1 MKQYQDE
8 RTLQVRNRI
17 YAELMR
23 IMLCVVVL
31 SFCIKTLYF
40 HMGLTQCMTE
50 YILMILAPV
59 YQAVRIRQTEVVLGI
74 GQDSRKRTIL
84 DTLLLLLL
92 IPFFLRKSEWTNG
105 DFSALLPLWSLC
117 FCSLR
122 YSIFF
127 PMRRKNGRK
136 TWKNAMTRRTKP
148 NKIGKKRKKSL
159 RFSALYGNLF

>member
-59 YQAVRIRQTEVVLGI
+59 YQAVRIRQTEVVLGT
-74 GQDSRKRTIL
+74 GKDSRKRAT
-84 DTLLLLLL
+84 
-92 IPFFLRKSEWTNG
+92 P
-105 DFSALLPLWSLC
+105 C
-117 FCSLR
+117 CCS
-122 YSIFF
+122 F
-127 PMRRKNGRK
+127 
-136 TWKNAMTRRTKP
+136 
-148 NKIGKKRKKSL
+148 
-159 RFSALYGNLF
+159 

>member
-40 HMGLTQCMTE
+40 HMDLAQCMTE

-59 YQAVRIRQTEVVLGI
+59 YQAVRIRQTEVVLGTGK
-74 GQDSRKRTIL
+74 GQPQARHSL
-84 DTLLLLLL
+84 LLLLLL
-92 IPFFLRKSEWTNG
+92 IPFFLRRSEIANG
-105 DFSALLPLWSLC
+105 NFSSLLPPVVFIVLFLAVWYL
-117 FCSLR
+117 
-122 YSIFF
+122 F
-127 PMRRKNGRK
+127 PMRRKNEQKRLE
-136 TWKNAMTRRTKP
+136 NAMMRRTKS
-148 NKIGKKRKKSL
+148 NKIGKKRKKTL
-159 RFSALYGNLF
+159 RFPALYGNLF

>member
-59 YQAVRIRQTEVVLGI
+59 YQAVRIRQTEVVLGT
-74 GQDSRKRTIL
+74 GLDSRKRTIL

-92 IPFFLRKSEWTNG
+92 IPFFLRKSEW
-105 DFSALLPLWSLC
+105 
-117 FCSLR
+117 
-122 YSIFF
+122 
-127 PMRRKNGRK
+127 RKNGRK

-159 RFSALYGNLF
+159 RFPALYGNLF

>member
-40 HMGLTQCMTE
+40 HMDLAQCMTE

-59 YQAVRIRQTEVVLGI
+59 YQAVRIRQTEVVLGT
-74 GQDSRKRTIL
+74 GKDSRRRATPL
-84 DTLLLLLL
+84 LLLLLL
-92 IPFFLRKSEWTNG
+92 IRFSCAEAKSQTGIFLPCC
-105 DFSALLPLWSLC
+105 PLWSLL
-117 FCSLR
+117 FCSLLCG
-122 YSIFF
+122 IFF
-127 PMRRKNGRK
+127 PMRRKNGQK
-136 TWKNAMTRRTKP
+136 DWKNAMMRRTKP

-159 RFSALYGNLF
+159 RFPVSCGNLF

>member
-40 HMGLTQCMTE
+40 HMDLAQCMTE

-59 YQAVRIRQTEVVLGI
+59 YQAVRIRQTEVVLGT
-74 GQDSRKRTIL
+74 GKDSRKRATP
-84 DTLLLLLL
+84 LLLLLL

-105 DFSALLPLWSLC
+105 DFSALLPPVVFVLL
-117 FCSLR
+117 FLAIQ
-122 YSIFF
+122 YLFF
-127 PMRRKNGRK
+127 H
-136 TWKNAMTRRTKP
+136 AE
-148 NKIGKKRKKSL
+148 KKRAEKLEK
-159 RFSALYGNLF
+159 RYDAEDEIK

>member
-59 YQAVRIRQTEVVLGI
+59 YQAVRIRQTEVVLGT
-74 GQDSRKRTIL
+74 GQDSRKRATA
-84 DTLLLLLL
+84 
-92 IPFFLRKSEWTNG
+92 PSN
-105 DFSALLPLWSLC
+105 S
-117 FCSLR
+117 
-122 YSIFF
+122 FF
-127 PMRRKNGRK
+127 PAEKRMDKRGFFRTAAPCGLCASVPCDTVSFFPCGEK
-136 TWKNAMTRRTKP
+136 TG
-148 NKIGKKRKKSL
+148 GKTGKTL
-159 RFSALYGNLF
+159 

>member
-59 YQAVRIRQTEVVLGI
+59 YQAVRIRQTEVVLGT
-74 GQDSRKRTIL
+74 GKDSRKRATPL
-84 DTLLLLLL
+84 LLLLLL
-92 IPFFLRKSEWTNG
+92 IPFFLRRSEIANG
-105 DFSALLPLWSLC
+105 NFSSLLPPVVFIVLFLAVWYLFSHAEEKRAERLEK
-117 FCSLR
+117 R
-122 YSIFF
+122 YD
-127 PMRRKNGRK
+127 
-136 TWKNAMTRRTKP
+136 AEDETK
-148 NKIGKKRKKSL
+148 
-159 RFSALYGNLF
+159 

>member
-59 YQAVRIRQTEVVLGI
+59 YQAVRIRQTEVVLGT
-74 GQDSRKRTIL
+74 GQDSRKRATP
-84 DTLLLLLL
+84 LLLLL

-105 DFSALLPLWSLC
+105 DFSALLPPVAFVLL
-117 FCSLR
+117 FLAIQ
-122 YSIFF
+122 YLFF
-127 PMRRKNGRK
+127 H
-136 TWKNAMTRRTKP
+136 AE
-148 NKIGKKRKKSL
+148 KKRAEKLEK
-159 RFSALYGNLF
+159 RYDAEDETK

>member
-59 YQAVRIRQTEVVLGI
+59 YQAVRIRQTEVVLGT

-105 DFSALLPLWSLC
+105 NFSSLLPPCGLY
-117 FCSLR
+117 CSVPCCVV
-122 YSIFF
+122 SFSHAEE
-127 PMRRKNGRK
+127 NGQK
-136 TWKNAMTRRTKP
+136 DWKNAMMRRTKP
-148 NKIGKKRKKSL
+148 NKIGKKRKKILAFSRSL
-159 RFSALYGNLF
+159 W

>member
-59 YQAVRIRQTEVVLGI
+59 YQAVRIRQTEVVLGT
-74 GQDSRKRTIL
+74 GQDSRKRATP
-84 DTLLLLLL
+84 LLLLLL

-105 DFSALLPLWSLC
+105 DFSALLPPVVFVLL
-117 FCSLR
+117 FIAIQFL
-122 YSIFF
+122 FF
-127 PMRRKNGRK
+127 H
-136 TWKNAMTRRTKP
+136 AE
-148 NKIGKKRKKSL
+148 KKRAEKLEK
-159 RFSALYGNLF
+159 RYDAEDEIK

>member
-40 HMGLTQCMTE
+40 HMDLTQCMTE

-59 YQAVRIRQTEVVLGI
+59 YQAVRIRQTEVVLGT
-74 GQDSRKRTIL
+74 GQDSRKRATP
-84 DTLLLLLL
+84 LLLLLL

-105 DFSALLPLWSLC
+105 DFSALLPPVVFVLL
-117 FCSLR
+117 FLAIQ
-122 YSIFF
+122 YLFF
-127 PMRRKNGRK
+127 H
-136 TWKNAMTRRTKP
+136 AE
-148 NKIGKKRKKSL
+148 KKRAEKLEK
-159 RFSALYGNLF
+159 RYDAEDEIK

>member
-40 HMGLTQCMTE
+40 HMDLAQCMTE

-59 YQAVRIRQTEVVLGI
+59 YQAVRIRQTEVVLGT
-74 GQDSRKRTIL
+74 GKDSSKRATPL
-84 DTLLLLLL
+84 LLLLLL
-92 IPFFLRKSEWTNG
+92 IPFFLRRSEIANG
-105 DFSALLPLWSLC
+105 NFSSLLPPVVFIVLFLAVWYLFSHAEEKRAERLE
-117 FCSLR
+117 
-122 YSIFF
+122 
-127 PMRRKNGRK
+127 
-136 TWKNAMTRRTKP
+136 NAMMRRTKS
-148 NKIGKKRKKSL
+148 NKIGKKRKKTL
-159 RFSALYGNLF
+159 RFPALYGNLF

>member
-59 YQAVRIRQTEVVLGI
+59 YQAVRIRRWFW
-74 GQDSRKRTIL
+74 GQGRPAASAPFW
-84 DTLLLLLL
+84 
-92 IPFFLRKSEWTNG
+92 IP
-105 DFSALLPLWSLC
+105 C
-117 FCSLR
+117 CCS
-122 YSIFF
+122 F
-127 PMRRKNGRK
+127 
-136 TWKNAMTRRTKP
+136 
-148 NKIGKKRKKSL
+148 
-159 RFSALYGNLF
+159 

>member
-59 YQAVRIRQTEVVLGI
+59 YQAVRIRQTEVVLGT

-92 IPFFLRKSEWTNG
+92 IPFFLRK
-105 DFSALLPLWSLC
+105 LLPPVVFVLLFLAIQYLFSHAEEKRAERLEK
-117 FCSLR
+117 R
-122 YSIFF
+122 YD
-127 PMRRKNGRK
+127 
-136 TWKNAMTRRTKP
+136 AEDETK
-148 NKIGKKRKKSL
+148 
-159 RFSALYGNLF
+159 

>member
-59 YQAVRIRQTEVVLGI
+59 YQAVRIRQTEVVLGT

-105 DFSALLPLWSLC
+105 DFSALLPPAVFVLLFLAIQYLFSH
-117 FCSLR
+117 
-122 YSIFF
+122 
-127 PMRRKNGRK
+127 
-136 TWKNAMTRRTKP
+136 AE
-148 NKIGKKRKKSL
+148 KKRAEKLEK
-159 RFSALYGNLF
+159 RYDAEDETK

>member
-40 HMGLTQCMTE
+40 HMDLAQCMTE

-59 YQAVRIRQTEVVLGI
+59 YQAVRIRQTEVVLGT
-74 GQDSRKRTIL
+74 GQDSRKRATP
-84 DTLLLLLL
+84 LLLLLL

-105 DFSALLPLWSLC
+105 VFSALLPPVVFVLLFLAIQYLFSH
-117 FCSLR
+117 
-122 YSIFF
+122 
-127 PMRRKNGRK
+127 
-136 TWKNAMTRRTKP
+136 AE
-148 NKIGKKRKKSL
+148 KKRAEKLEK
-159 RFSALYGNLF
+159 RYDAEDETK

>member
-40 HMGLTQCMTE
+40 HMGLTKCMTE

-59 YQAVRIRQTEVVLGI
+59 YQAVRIRQTEVVLGT
-74 GQDSRKRTIL
+74 GQDSRKRATP
-84 DTLLLLLL
+84 LLLLLL

-105 DFSALLPLWSLC
+105 DFSALLPPVVFVLL
-117 FCSLR
+117 FLAIQ
-122 YSIFF
+122 YLFF
-127 PMRRKNGRK
+127 H
-136 TWKNAMTRRTKP
+136 AE
-148 NKIGKKRKKSL
+148 KKRAEKLEK
-159 RFSALYGNLF
+159 RYDAEDEIK

>member
-40 HMGLTQCMTE
+40 HMDLAQCMTE

-59 YQAVRIRQTEVVLGI
+59 YQAVRIRQTEVVLGT
-74 GQDSRKRTIL
+74 GQDSRKRSIP
-84 DTLLLLLL
+84 LLLLLL
-92 IPFFLRKSEWTNG
+92 IPFFLRKSKRG
-105 DFSALLPLWSLC
+105 FSRTAAPCGLC
-117 FCSLR
+117 ASVPCDTVS
-122 YSIFF
+122 FF
-127 PMRRKNGRK
+127 PYGEK
-136 TWKNAMTRRTKP
+136 TGGKP
-148 NKIGKKRKKSL
+148 GKTL
-159 RFSALYGNLF
+159 

>member
-40 HMGLTQCMTE
+40 HMGLTQCMSE
-50 YILMILAPV
+50 KILLILAPV
-59 YQAVRIRQTEVVLGI
+59 YQAVRIRQTEVVLGT
-74 GQDSRKRTIL
+74 GQDSRKRATP
-84 DTLLLLLL
+84 LLLLLL

-105 DFSALLPLWSLC
+105 DFSALLPPVVFVLL
-117 FCSLR
+117 FLAIQ
-122 YSIFF
+122 YLFF
-127 PMRRKNGRK
+127 H
-136 TWKNAMTRRTKP
+136 AE
-148 NKIGKKRKKSL
+148 KKRAEKLEK
-159 RFSALYGNLF
+159 RYDAEDEIK

>member
-59 YQAVRIRQTEVVLGI
+59 YQAVRIRQTEVVLGT
-74 GQDSRKRTIL
+74 GQDSRKRGTPL
-84 DTLLLLLL
+84 MLLLL
-92 IPFFLRKSEWTNG
+92 IPFFLRQIDWTNG
-105 DFSALLPLWSLC
+105 DFSALLPPVVFVLL
-117 FCSLR
+117 FLAIQ
-122 YSIFF
+122 YLFF
-127 PMRRKNGRK
+127 H
-136 TWKNAMTRRTKP
+136 AE
-148 NKIGKKRKKSL
+148 KKRAEKLEK
-159 RFSALYGNLF
+159 RYDAEDEIK

>member
-59 YQAVRIRQTEVVLGI
+59 YQAVRIRQTDRA
-74 GQDSRKRTIL
+74 GQPQARHSGY
-84 DTLLLLLL
+84 
-92 IPFFLRKSEWTNG
+92 PAAAPSN
-105 DFSALLPLWSLC
+105 S
-117 FCSLR
+117 
-122 YSIFF
+122 FF
-127 PMRRKNGRK
+127 PAEKRMDKRGFFRTAAPCGLCASVPCDTVSFFPCGEK
-136 TWKNAMTRRTKP
+136 TG
-148 NKIGKKRKKSL
+148 GKAGKTL
-159 RFSALYGNLF
+159 

>member
-40 HMGLTQCMTE
+40 HMDLAQCMTE

-59 YQAVRIRQTEVVLGI
+59 YQAVRIRQTEVVLG
-74 GQDSRKRTIL
+74 RTIPHFVFVDESL
-84 DTLLLLLL
+84 DLPHRRDAIRARHELNPQTFSDDLETASTERACAPYAPCRLFDD
-92 IPFFLRKSEWTNG
+92 PSGADRACCARQKSVG
-105 DFSALLPLWSLC
+105 PRL
-117 FCSLR
+117 
-122 YSIFF
+122 
-127 PMRRKNGRK
+127 
-136 TWKNAMTRRTKP
+136 
-148 NKIGKKRKKSL
+148 
-159 RFSALYGNLF
+159 

>member
-59 YQAVRIRQTEVVLGI
+59 YQAVRIRQTEVVLGT
-74 GQDSRKRTIL
+74 GQDSRKRATPL
-84 DTLLLLLL
+84 LLLLLL

-105 DFSALLPLWSLC
+105 DFSALLPPVVFVLL
-117 FCSLR
+117 FLAIQ
-122 YSIFF
+122 YLFF
-127 PMRRKNGRK
+127 H
-136 TWKNAMTRRTKP
+136 AE
-148 NKIGKKRKKSL
+148 KKRAEKLEK
-159 RFSALYGNLF
+159 RYDAEDEIK

>member
-59 YQAVRIRQTEVVLGI
+59 YQAVRIRQTEVVLGT
-74 GQDSRKRTIL
+74 GQDSRKRATP
-84 DTLLLLLL
+84 LLLLLL
-92 IPFFLRKSEWTNG
+92 IPFFLRKSEWTNRG
-105 DFSALLPLWSLC
+105 FFRTAAPMWSLC

-127 PMRRKNGRK
+127 SMRRKTGGK
-136 TWKNAMTRRTKP
+136 T
-148 NKIGKKRKKSL
+148 GKTL
-159 RFSALYGNLF
+159 

>member
-59 YQAVRIRQTEVVLGI
+59 YQAVRIHQTEVVLGT
-74 GQDSRKRTIL
+74 GQDSRKRATPL
-84 DTLLLLLL
+84 LLLLLL
-92 IPFFLRKSEWTNG
+92 IPFFLRRSEIANG
-105 DFSALLPLWSLC
+105 NFSSLLPPVVFIVLFLAVWYAEEKRAERLEK
-117 FCSLR
+117 R
-122 YSIFF
+122 YD
-127 PMRRKNGRK
+127 
-136 TWKNAMTRRTKP
+136 AEDETK
-148 NKIGKKRKKSL
+148 
-159 RFSALYGNLF
+159 

>member
-59 YQAVRIRQTEVVLGI
+59 YQAVRIRQTEVVLGT
-74 GQDSRKRTIL
+74 GLDSRKRTIL

-105 DFSALLPLWSLC
+105 DFSALLPPCGLC
-117 FCSLR
+117 ASVPCDTVS
-122 YSIFF
+122 FF
-127 PMRRKNGRK
+127 PCGEK
-136 TWKNAMTRRTKP
+136 TGGKP
-148 NKIGKKRKKSL
+148 GKTL
-159 RFSALYGNLF
+159 

>member
-40 HMGLTQCMTE
+40 HMDLAQCMTE

-59 YQAVRIRQTEVVLGI
+59 YQAVRIRQTEVVLGT
-74 GQDSRKRTIL
+74 GKDSRKRATP
-84 DTLLLLLL
+84 LLLLLAADSVF
-92 IPFFLRKSEWTNG
+92 PAQKRNCKREF
-105 DFSALLPLWSLC
+105 
-117 FCSLR
+117 
-122 YSIFF
+122 FF
-127 PMRRKNGRK
+127 PAAPCGLYCSVPCCVVSFFPCGGK
-136 TWKNAMTRRTKP
+136 TG
-148 NKIGKKRKKSL
+148 GKTGKTL
-159 RFSALYGNLF
+159 

>member
-59 YQAVRIRQTEVVLGI
+59 YQAVRIRQTEVVLGT
-74 GQDSRKRTIL
+74 GKNSRRRATPL
-84 DTLLLLLL
+84 LLLLLL
-92 IPFFLRKSEWTNG
+92 IPFFLRRSEIANG
-105 DFSALLPLWSLC
+105 DFSALLPLVVFVLLFLAIQYLFSH
-117 FCSLR
+117 
-122 YSIFF
+122 
-127 PMRRKNGRK
+127 
-136 TWKNAMTRRTKP
+136 TE
-148 NKIGKKRKKSL
+148 KKR
-159 RFSALYGNLF
+159 AENLEKRYDAEDETK

>member
-40 HMGLTQCMTE
+40 HMDLAQCMTE

-59 YQAVRIRQTEVVLGI
+59 YQAVRIRQTEVVLGT
-74 GQDSRKRTIL
+74 GKDSRKRATPL
-84 DTLLLLLL
+84 LLLLLL
-92 IPFFLRKSEWTNG
+92 IPFFLRRSGWVRISV
-105 DFSALLPLWSLC
+105 FFHPS
-117 FCSLR
+117 R
-122 YSIFF
+122 IF
-127 PMRRKNGRK
+127 
-136 TWKNAMTRRTKP
+136 
-148 NKIGKKRKKSL
+148 L
-159 RFSALYGNLF
+159 

>member
-40 HMGLTQCMTE
+40 HMDLAQCMTE

-59 YQAVRIRQTEVVLGI
+59 YQAVRIRQTEVVLGT
-74 GQDSRKRTIL
+74 GQDSRKRATPL
-84 DTLLLLLL
+84 LLLLLL
-92 IPFFLRKSEWTNG
+92 IPFLRRSEIANG
-105 DFSALLPLWSLC
+105 NFSSLLPPV
-117 FCSLR
+117 
-122 YSIFF
+122 IFVLLF
-127 PMRRKNGRK
+127 LAIQYLFSHAEEKRAERLE
-136 TWKNAMTRRTKP
+136 NAMMRRTKP

-159 RFSALYGNLF
+159 RFPALYGNLF